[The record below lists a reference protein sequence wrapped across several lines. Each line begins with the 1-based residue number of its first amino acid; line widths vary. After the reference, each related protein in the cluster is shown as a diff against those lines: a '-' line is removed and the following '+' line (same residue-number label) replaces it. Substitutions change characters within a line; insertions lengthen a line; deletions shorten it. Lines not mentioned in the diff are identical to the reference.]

1 MTIREIRP
9 VASSPVWVQLSPAVR
24 RAIHAVAERDVA
36 PDVGP
41 SPVPTHTTFESAVE
55 TAIAP
60 TESTGWSSKTGA
72 QWIPPSVVLNTPPEA
87 APK

>member
-9 VASSPVWVQLSPAVR
+9 VASSPVWVQFSPASV
-24 RAIHAVAERDVA
+24 ERYTPLPSETLLRMWA
-36 PDVGP
+36 
-41 SPVPTHTTFESAVE
+41 SPVPTHTTFGSAVD

-60 TESTGWSSKTGA
+60 TESTGWSSKTGV